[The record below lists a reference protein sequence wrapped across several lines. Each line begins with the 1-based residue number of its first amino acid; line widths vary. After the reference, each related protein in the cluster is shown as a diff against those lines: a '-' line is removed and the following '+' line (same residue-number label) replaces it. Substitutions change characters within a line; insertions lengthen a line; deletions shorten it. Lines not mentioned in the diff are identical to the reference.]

1 VAHTDTEDRGPSRSG
16 FQADLDELRLQVEV
30 MALRVGTALDG
41 ATEIL
46 RRGDEALAVEVIA
59 ADDDIDAMLVSLST
73 RCYELLAR
81 QSPVASDL
89 RLVVSVL
96 RILTEFER
104 IGDLCLRIAHL
115 AAQQPIVASDAEIF
129 EILQAMAGEAT
140 ELYRSAVDAWSTR
153 NAALAVTLAGRDDAL
168 DTHYARLTEAILALT
183 GPDAV
188 PRAVAAVTIGRTLE
202 RIADHAVLIGVRLRY
217 LLTGDPRFLTEEAR

>member
-1 VAHTDTEDRGPSRSG
+1 LAQTGADARGPSRTG
-16 FQADLDELRLQVEV
+16 FQADLEELRLQVEV
-30 MALRVGTALDG
+30 MALA
-41 ATEIL
+41 AEI
-46 RRGDEALAVEVIA
+46 IA
-59 ADDDIDAMLVSLST
+59 DDDDIDGMLVSLST

-115 AAQQPIVASDAEIF
+115 APQQPLVASDPEIF
-129 EILQAMAGEAT
+129 AILRAMAEETTA
-140 ELYRSAVDAWSTR
+140 LYRSAVDAWSTQDSS
-153 NAALAVTLAGRDDAL
+153 LAVTLAGRDDAL
-168 DTHYARLTEAILALT
+168 NTHYARLTRAILALI
-183 GPDAV
+183 GADAV

-217 LLTGDPRFLTEEAR
+217 LLTGDTRFLTEEAR